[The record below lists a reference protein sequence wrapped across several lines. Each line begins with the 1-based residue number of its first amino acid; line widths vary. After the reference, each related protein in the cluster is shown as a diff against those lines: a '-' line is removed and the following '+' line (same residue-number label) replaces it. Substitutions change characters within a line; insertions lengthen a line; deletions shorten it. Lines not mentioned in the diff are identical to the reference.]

1 MEEGK
6 DRAGSRRWGK
16 GEEGVWTVWRMER
29 KKTEEGMGGGGGD
42 EWRAGARK
50 RGGREGGG
58 REMGKKKRKK
68 MKQSGQI
75 RFGVEGSEQG
85 DYSN

>member
-1 MEEGK
+1 MEGGK
-6 DRAGSRRWGK
+6 DRGWRKEEAG
-16 GEEGVWTVWRMER
+16 GVGAGRKMER
-29 KKTEEGMGGGGGD
+29 KKTEEGLGGSGRD
-42 EWRAGARK
+42 EWRACARK
-50 RGGREGGG
+50 EEGG
-58 REMGKKKRKK
+58 EEKKRKK

>member
-1 MEEGK
+1 MEGGK
-6 DRAGSRRWGK
+6 DRAGSRGGRNGEAE
-16 GEEGVWTVWRMER
+16 EEGRRAGWKMER
-29 KKTEEGMGGGGGD
+29 KKTEEGMGGGRH

-50 RGGREGGG
+50 RGGKEGG
-58 REMGKKKRKK
+58 REGEKKKK